1 MGRTLMALVIA
12 ACTCLLVLRFVAPR
26 LLSPGSAS
34 PSAPSPPSGMGASSS
49 SSSSS
54 PSATSAL
61 PPITAIGSPG
71 GNGPNLAPPQTPE
84 QKALADYEAQRAPLY
99 AFLREKCGRLIVE
112 GRPALDD
119 RSILSLYTT
128 RSDDHIVTDI
138 LAQAVQPYVYGYG
151 FRHVRFYLPNPSGSV
166 ERYHL
171 AAEANADERGNWQA
185 FQK

>member
-12 ACTCLLVLRFVAPR
+12 VCTCLLVLRFVAPR
-26 LLSPGSAS
+26 LLSPGSA
-34 PSAPSPPSGMGASSS
+34 PSSAASTSSGSGADSASSS
-49 SSSSS
+49 AS
-54 PSATSAL
+54 SAL
-61 PPITAIGSPG
+61 PPITATGLPG
-71 GNGPNLAPPQTPE
+71 GSGPNLAPPQTPE

-99 AFLREKCGRLIVE
+99 TFLREKCGSLIVE

-128 RSDDHIVTDI
+128 RSDDRIVTDI
-138 LAQAVQPYVYGYG
+138 LAQVVTPYVYGYG
-151 FRHVRFYLPNPSGSV
+151 FRHVRFYLPNPPGSV

-171 AAEANADERGNWQA
+171 TAEANADESGNWQA